1 MFSFSFINRPLRFIK
16 NDIDHFL
23 PLHNSRHLFGLFD
36 IFCQKKYKGFVRL
49 SSHLITNL
57 SCHQKSD
64 GQSLIAD
71 ITIGLVLG
79 AVVGVGVL
87 SVLNNETSLHL
98 DKTPSKLEVYANI
111 DIKSSFSNLKLQK
124 RITDV
129 LAGVII
135 IGGFVYLISNGFL
148 LQYWVRVFVSCLYSS
163 DPPLSRSVTEN

>member
-1 MFSFSFINRPLRFIK
+1 M
-16 NDIDHFL
+16 
-23 PLHNSRHLFGLFD
+23 FGLFD

-98 DKTPSKLEVYANI
+98 DKTPSKLEVYTNI
-111 DIKSSFSNLKLQK
+111 YKSSFINLKIQK
-124 RITDV
+124 RIIDV

-148 LQYWVRVFVSCLYSS
+148 LKYWVGIFVSCLCSS
-163 DPPLSRSVTEN
+163 GTPLLRFVTEN